1 MCPWHLFMGRL
12 FQCTSTLQDSAP
24 TLFPNSKIINAPTP
38 KKPVTSL
45 GRKLK
50 PAGNSGLADL
60 LIYLWASE
68 AFEPRGTFL

>member
-1 MCPWHLFMGRL
+1 MGHLFK
-12 FQCTSTLQDSAP
+12 CTSTLQDSAP
-24 TLFPNSKIINAPTP
+24 TLFPKSLTSKIINTPTP